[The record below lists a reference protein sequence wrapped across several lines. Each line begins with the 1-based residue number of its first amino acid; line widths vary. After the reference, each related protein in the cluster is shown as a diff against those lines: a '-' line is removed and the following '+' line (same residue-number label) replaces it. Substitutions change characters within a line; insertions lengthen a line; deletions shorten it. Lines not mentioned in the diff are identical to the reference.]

1 MYHHT
6 LILSTAKLHVPK
18 GIEITYVTNLLHKG
32 LLLIEYFGVQL
43 DNSADYID
51 QDMKEF
57 DAKKSLIDFHFDTE
71 ETIDYDSLSVIEV
84 EKLIDDI
91 IKKAGRVDLRSD
103 GKDITVYL

>member
-1 MYHHT
+1 MQNHT
-6 LILSTAKLHVPK
+6 LILSTAKLHVP
-18 GIEITYVTNLLHKG
+18 EEFPITYITNLLHQG
-32 LLLIEYFGVQL
+32 LLGIEYFGIEI
-43 DNSADYID
+43 DNQPDYID
-51 QDMKEF
+51 ADLEEASHKI
-57 DAKKSLIDFHFDTE
+57 SYIDFHFGTE